1 MKWRSGH
8 RGHSG
13 PTRLQRDA
21 ASLPGHCDIDMLLIS
36 SNSTASGHCHGAPAP
51 TKEELETCSQLRRR
65 LCVCGPLDAS
75 IVRGMLTLHAC

>member
-36 SNSTASGHCHGAPAP
+36 NSTASGHCHGAPAP
-51 TKEELETCSQLRRR
+51 TKEETCSQLRRR
-65 LCVCGPLDAS
+65 LCVCSPLDAS